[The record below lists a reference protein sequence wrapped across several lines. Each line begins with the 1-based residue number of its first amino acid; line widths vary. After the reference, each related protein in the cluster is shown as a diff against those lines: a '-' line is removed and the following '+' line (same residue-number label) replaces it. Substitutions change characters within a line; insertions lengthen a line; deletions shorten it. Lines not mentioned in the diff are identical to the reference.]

1 MYYCSGKKRFDRV
14 DSLPGYRLFF
24 LKHEVMS
31 FESQPDIFGRP
42 WTSKSAKWQILRRK
56 MRGQSHSNS
65 LFQTLATWRTTAW
78 WTGFS
83 MSGRFR
89 KSVLH
94 WFACFVCREV
104 ISSHSTVQF
113 LHFSPSFQDLGSRFQ
128 TTIKSTYVVMF
139 DPYSSGFQ
147 FWFGFDCKNVLDQS
161 SASWSCSCFT
171 KKYGR
176 DGNHVSSEA
185 SLKGPPY
192 QCHYNMVVGSNPPG
206 PWTFLNCRLTWS
218 HMICAL
224 GASRRNLSTP
234 DPPT

>member
-1 MYYCSGKKRFDRV
+1 
-14 DSLPGYRLFF
+14 
-24 LKHEVMS
+24 MS

-65 LFQTLATWRTTAW
+65 LFQTLASWRTTAW